1 MANDYYRYDPSLP
14 AAIIFAVCFG
24 LSAAGHAFQLVKTRT
39 WYFIPFLIGCIVEV
53 VGYAGRAISATE
65 TPNWTKGPYIIQA
78 LLLLL
83 GPPFYAASIYMV
95 FGRLVVLLDA
105 EKHALIRRK
114 WLTKFFLLGDVLS
127 IFGQAIGG
135 GQLAGA
141 DTQKKRD
148 LGQTII
154 IVGLGIQ
161 ILFFGFFMIVTI
173 LFHLRIN
180 RDPTPTSL
188 VVRTPWR
195 RLLQV
200 LYAASFLIL
209 VRSVFRV
216 VEYVMGEDG
225 ELQSKEVYIYIF
237 DAFNSAASRFTISD
251 PEDQVNNYPMTSTSN
266 FGGSRRA
273 FRYRRRVDAKP
284 QLDLAATPPS
294 SITTRPSTRQT
305 GNSSHEV
312 SPSGGGGTE
321 HVKGNLANIL
331 APM

>member
-53 VGYAGRAISATE
+53 VGYAGRAINAIE

-95 FGRLVVLLDA
+95 FGRLVILLDA
-105 EKHALIRRK
+105 EKHSLIRRK
-114 WLTKFFLLGDVLS
+114 WLTKFFLLGDILS
-127 IFGQAIGG
+127 IFGQAIGSG
-135 GQLAGA
+135 PNDYHRWTWHPNL
-141 DTQKKRD
+141 
-148 LGQTII
+148 I
-154 IVGLGIQ
+154 
-161 ILFFGFFMIVTI
+161 FGFFMIVTI

-188 VVRTPWR
+188 VVKTPWR

-200 LYAASFLIL
+200 LYVASFLIL

-216 VEYVMGEDG
+216 IEYVMGEDG

-237 DAFNSAASRFTISD
+237 DALLMLAVSAAFNYFHPSRIISNSAATRFTISD
-251 PEDQVNNYPMTSTSN
+251 PEDQVNKYPMTSTSN
-266 FGGSRRA
+266 SDGSR
-273 FRYRRRVDAKP
+273 KM
-284 QLDLAATPPS
+284 
-294 SITTRPSTRQT
+294 
-305 GNSSHEV
+305 G
-312 SPSGGGGTE
+312 
-321 HVKGNLANIL
+321 
-331 APM
+331 

>member
-53 VGYAGRAISATE
+53 VGYAGRAINATE

-95 FGRLVVLLDA
+95 FGRLVILLDA
-105 EKHALIRRK
+105 EKHSLIRRK
-114 WLTKFFLLGDVLS
+114 WLTKFFLLGDILS

-141 DTQKKRD
+141 DTQKKKD

-188 VVRTPWR
+188 VVKTPWR

-200 LYAASFLIL
+200 LYVASFLIL

-216 VEYVMGEDG
+216 IEYVMGEDG

-237 DAFNSAASRFTISD
+237 DALLMLAVSAAFNYFHPSRIISNSAATRFTISD

-266 FGGSRRA
+266 FDGSRS
-273 FRYRRRVDAKP
+273 
-284 QLDLAATPPS
+284 AAS
-294 SITTRPSTRQT
+294 SYLRQ
-305 GNSSHEV
+305 
-312 SPSGGGGTE
+312 
-321 HVKGNLANIL
+321 K
-331 APM
+331 

>member
-1 MANDYYRYDPSLP
+1 MANNFYRYDPSLP
-14 AAIIFAVCFG
+14 AAIIIAVCFG

-53 VGYAGRAISATE
+53 VGYAGRAINATE

-78 LLLLL
+78 LLLPL

-95 FGRLVVLLDA
+95 FGRLVILLDA
-105 EKHALIRRK
+105 EKHSLIRRK
-114 WLTKFFLLGDVLS
+114 WLTKFFLLGDILS
-127 IFGQAIGG
+127 VFGQAIGG

-141 DTQKKRD
+141 DTQKKKD

-161 ILFFGFFMIVTI
+161 ILFFSFFMIVTI

-200 LYAASFLIL
+200 LYVASFLIL

-216 VEYVMGEDG
+216 IKYIMGEDG

-237 DAFNSAASRFTISD
+237 DALLMLAVSAAFNYFHPSRIISNSAATRFTISD
-251 PEDQVNNYPMTSTSN
+251 PENQVNNYPMTSTSN
-266 FGGSRRA
+266 FDGSRSA
-273 FRYRRRVDAKP
+273 ASSYLP
-284 QLDLAATPPS
+284 Q
-294 SITTRPSTRQT
+294 
-305 GNSSHEV
+305 
-312 SPSGGGGTE
+312 
-321 HVKGNLANIL
+321 K
-331 APM
+331 

>member
-24 LSAAGHAFQLVKTRT
+24 LSAAGHALQLVKTRT

-53 VGYAGRAISATE
+53 VGYAGRAINATE
-65 TPNWTKGPYIIQA
+65 TPNWTEGPYIIQA

-95 FGRLVVLLDA
+95 FGRLVMLLDA
-105 EKHALIRRK
+105 EKHSLIRRK
-114 WLTKFFLLGDVLS
+114 WLTKFFLLGDILS

-141 DTQKKRD
+141 DTQKKKD

-188 VVRTPWR
+188 VVKTPWR

-200 LYAASFLIL
+200 LYVASFLIL

-216 VEYVMGEDG
+216 IEYVMGEDG
-225 ELQSKEVYIYIF
+225 ELQSKEVYISIF
-237 DAFNSAASRFTISD
+237 DALLMLAVSAAFNYFHPSRIISNSAATRFTISD
-251 PEDQVNNYPMTSTSN
+251 PEDQVYNYPMTSTSN
-266 FGGSRRA
+266 FDGSRSA
-273 FRYRRRVDAKP
+273 ASSYLP
-284 QLDLAATPPS
+284 Q
-294 SITTRPSTRQT
+294 
-305 GNSSHEV
+305 
-312 SPSGGGGTE
+312 
-321 HVKGNLANIL
+321 K
-331 APM
+331 

>member
-39 WYFIPFLIGCIVEV
+39 WYFIPFLIGCIVEA
-53 VGYAGRAISATE
+53 VGYAGRAINATE

-95 FGRLVVLLDA
+95 FGRLVILLDA
-105 EKHALIRRK
+105 EKHSLIRRK
-114 WLTKFFLLGDVLS
+114 WLTKFFLLGDILS

-141 DTQKKRD
+141 DTQKKKD

-161 ILFFGFFMIVTI
+161 ILFFGFFMVVTI
-173 LFHLRIN
+173 LFHLRIS

-188 VVRTPWR
+188 AVRTPWR

-200 LYAASFLIL
+200 LYVASFLIL

-216 VEYVMGEDG
+216 IEYVMGEDG

-237 DAFNSAASRFTISD
+237 DALLMLAVSAAFNYFHPSRIISNSAATRFTISD

-266 FGGSRRA
+266 FDGSRSA
-273 FRYRRRVDAKP
+273 ASSYLP
-284 QLDLAATPPS
+284 Q
-294 SITTRPSTRQT
+294 
-305 GNSSHEV
+305 
-312 SPSGGGGTE
+312 
-321 HVKGNLANIL
+321 K
-331 APM
+331 